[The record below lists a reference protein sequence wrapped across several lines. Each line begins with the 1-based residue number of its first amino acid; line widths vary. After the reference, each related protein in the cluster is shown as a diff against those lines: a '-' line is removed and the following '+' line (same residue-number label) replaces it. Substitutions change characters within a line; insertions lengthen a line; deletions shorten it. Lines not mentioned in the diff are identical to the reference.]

1 MFNDE
6 DAQPR
11 CASNQLLR
19 IKGGGGTRVLW
30 NHALEFAFDACRRNR
45 PLLNAYP
52 LKIIPLL
59 PCDFYRRDVSSRGAA
74 RLRKALFLNALKP

>member
-1 MFNDE
+1 
-6 DAQPR
+6 
-11 CASNQLLR
+11 
-19 IKGGGGTRVLW
+19 LW

-59 PCDFYRRDVSSRGAA
+59 PYDFYQCAVR
-74 RLRKALFLNALKP
+74 